1 MPKSYSGILLAGSPV
16 LALALL
22 AGCGQKTETAPANT
36 SAEPAM
42 TANEAMAPGN
52 AVAAA
57 PLTVAYDCMPAL
69 LLSAAYDNS
78 GETPKAKVTIGDKS
92 YDLTAVVAAS
102 GAKYATDQGRSAGKT
117 LVWWTKGPE
126 GTLYEGKV
134 GGTDADEK
142 KVSSCSERKS

>member
-1 MPKSYSGILLAGSPV
+1 MPKSYSGILLASSPV

-22 AGCGQKTETAPANT
+22 AGCGKKSETATANT
-36 SAEPAM
+36 TEPAM
-42 TANEAMAPGN
+42 TANETAVLGN
-52 AVAAA
+52 ATAAA
-57 PLTVAYDCMPAL
+57 PVTVGYDCMPAL
-69 LLSAAYDNS
+69 LLSASYDNS
-78 GETPKAKVTIGDKS
+78 GATPKAKLTIGDKS
-92 YDLTAVVAAS
+92 YDLTGVQAAS
-102 GAKYATDQGRSAGKT
+102 GAKYVTDQGRSAGKT

>member
-1 MPKSYSGILLAGSPV
+1 MPKPYSGSLLASAPI

-22 AGCGQKTETAPANT
+22 AGCGQKTETTAANT
-36 SAEPAM
+36 TGEPAL
-42 TANEAMAPGN
+42 TGNEMAAPGN

-57 PLTVAYDCMPAL
+57 PVAVGYDCMPAL
-69 LLSAAYDNS
+69 LLSATYDNS
-78 GETPKAKVTIGDKS
+78 GATPKAKLTIGDKS
-92 YDLTAVVAAS
+92 YDLTGVQAAS

-126 GTLYEGKV
+126 GTLYEGKI